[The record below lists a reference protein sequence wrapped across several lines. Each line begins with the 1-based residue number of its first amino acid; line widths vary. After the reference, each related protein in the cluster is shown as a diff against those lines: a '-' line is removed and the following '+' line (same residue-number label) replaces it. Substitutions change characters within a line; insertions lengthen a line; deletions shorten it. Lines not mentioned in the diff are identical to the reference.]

1 MNHSKKHGI
10 LKKNEHVFFANN
22 EEPENYNLVVSET
35 PLFSF
40 QFLRFYWNGKIYAYS
55 FSHLNKYHHNIK
67 YYEPNV
73 CFSLKTRYPQAT
85 E

>member
-1 MNHSKKHGI
+1 MF
-10 LKKNEHVFFANN
+10 FFANN

-35 PLFSF
+35 PLFYF

-55 FSHLNKYHHNIK
+55 FSHLNKYHHKNK

-73 CFSLKTRYPQAT
+73 CFSLKTRYRQAT

>member
-1 MNHSKKHGI
+1 M
-10 LKKNEHVFFANN
+10 FFFGKN
-22 EEPENYNLVVSET
+22 EEPENYKLVVSET
-35 PLFSF
+35 PLFYF
-40 QFLRFYWNGKIYAYS
+40 RFLRFYWNGKIYAYS
-55 FSHLNKYHHNIK
+55 FSHLNKYHHEIK